1 MGNHLTGEFMFYDP
15 GCRGRVVLGG
25 LPEEVQQRLE
35 ALPGEWLEFDRP
47 TGAIVVRHI
56 QPTAA
61 PMLPTIAAELVR
73 MLAETPPCLQAG
85 VPGGSL
91 FVHTEEGGRLV
102 RLHVEQGG
110 TLHIEWA
117 HPDYER
123 ASKRPYAGGR
133 ETPIEPVVQR
143 LNGTVTLT
151 ATYAD
156 RAAEDIQKLADTY
169 EGLYPEGDFA
179 VTADTKAG
187 SVQVNMHD
195 VNLDVELLVTRLQK
209 LAQPG
214 TLTGSIEVG
223 TFGEDIPEGQI
234 RFLFEDGGAFVQH
247 PLLWPD
253 DN

>member
-1 MGNHLTGEFMFYDP
+1 MFYDP

-35 ALPGEWLEFDRP
+35 ALPGEWLEFDRAS
-47 TGAIVVRHI
+47 GAIVVRHI
-56 QPTAA
+56 QPTAG
-61 PMLPTIAAELVR
+61 PML
-73 MLAETPPCLQAG
+73 Q
-85 VPGGSL
+85 
-91 FVHTEEGGRLV
+91 
-102 RLHVEQGG
+102 VEQGG

-123 ASKRPYAGGR
+123 AAKRPYEGGR
-133 ETPIEPVVQR
+133 ETLIEPVVQR

-151 ATYAD
+151 AIYAD
-156 RAAEDIQKLADTY
+156 RAAGDIQKLADTY

-179 VTADTKAG
+179 VTADTEAG
-187 SVQVNMHD
+187 SVQVDMHD

-209 LAQPG
+209 LAEPG
-214 TLTGSIEVG
+214 TLTGNIEVG

-234 RFLFEDGGAFVQH
+234 RFLFEDGEAFVQH
-247 PLLWPD
+247 PFLWPD